1 MQAWVWILVAA
12 GVAALLFFTVA
23 YFCFFKVFYSTS
35 KQKRGNGEEYPI
47 PDGHI
52 YEAFRPRMIK
62 WLDMARSLPYRA
74 CSIVSHDGLTL
85 RGKYYE
91 CKPGATIELL
101 MHGYRGN
108 AERDMSGA
116 IERCFRLGHNALL
129 IDQRAAGASDG
140 HVITFGINE
149 SRDCLRWVEYIHNEI
164 DEKAPIIIAG
174 VSMGAATVMIAAG
187 DENLPSYVVGALA
200 DCGYSS
206 ARDIIQKVM
215 AEHHYPV
222 KLTYFFARLGGKLF
236 GHFDVEERVP
246 IEQVKKAR
254 VPIIFLHG
262 DDDDFVPLQMSID
275 CHAVCSTK
283 KHLTV
288 IPGAGHGLAFPV
300 DEDGYLAE
308 VGKFFGME

>member
-52 YEAFRPRMIK
+52 YEAFRPRMIE

-116 IERCFRLGHNALL
+116 IERCSA
-129 IDQRAAGASDG
+129 
-140 HVITFGINE
+140 
-149 SRDCLRWVEYIHNEI
+149 WV
-164 DEKAPIIIAG
+164 
-174 VSMGAATVMIAAG
+174 TTR
-187 DENLPSYVVGALA
+187 
-200 DCGYSS
+200 C
-206 ARDIIQKVM
+206 
-215 AEHHYPV
+215 
-222 KLTYFFARLGGKLF
+222 
-236 GHFDVEERVP
+236 
-246 IEQVKKAR
+246 
-254 VPIIFLHG
+254 
-262 DDDDFVPLQMSID
+262 
-275 CHAVCSTK
+275 
-283 KHLTV
+283 
-288 IPGAGHGLAFPV
+288 
-300 DEDGYLAE
+300 
-308 VGKFFGME
+308 